1 MLERLKEMLK
11 DANTIVQIRE
21 ESLFEAEVNFVF
33 KNSRQNADNVTR
45 AKERLAEKVNY
56 RNVLAVKVRE
66 LETGVS
72 ISVPI
77 EVTAMTVQNSLQL

>member
-21 ESLFEAEVNFVF
+21 ESLFEAEVNLVF
-33 KNSRQNADNVTR
+33 KNSRQNADMVIR

-77 EVTAMTVQNSLQL
+77 EVTAMTVQNSLQI